1 MQKKISIPHSFKLET
16 VDNKL
21 NKNPEI
27 KKCLNQVEKTIKKEL
42 RKTNI
47 SISELEEYFQINEIT
62 MFRGTRKK

>member
-1 MQKKISIPHSFKLET
+1 MQKKISIPCSFKLEA

-21 NKNPEI
+21 NRNPEV
-27 KKCLNQVEKTIKKEL
+27 KKWLNQVEKTIKKEL